1 MFNKLICKD
10 EKSVLAK
17 EENNMKVYQFTD
29 QTSFLVSG
37 SAAST
42 FFLQKVDTLGLYFL
56 IFWAIWMIGCSIC
69 SY

>member
-10 EKSVLAK
+10 EKSILAK

-37 SAAST
+37 SAAFT
-42 FFLQKVDTLGLYFL
+42 YFLQKADALGLYFL
-56 IFWAIWMIGCSIC
+56 IFWVIWMIVCSIC